1 MEGTNKGRSP
11 GPAVQDVLSTDAI
24 GPPEVLLREYPPEFS
39 DNLEISIDR
48 YLSQEWHDLEVEHI
62 WQKVWQMAC
71 RSRSYPML
79 VITLSMR

>member
-11 GPAVQDVLSTDAI
+11 GPAVQDVFSTDAI

-48 YLSQEWHDLEVEHI
+48 YLSQ
-62 WQKVWQMAC
+62 
-71 RSRSYPML
+71 
-79 VITLSMR
+79 